1 MIRRPVYLSLLL
13 VIVLL
18 VADAAPA
25 QAAPGEPGSA
35 APSQLGGWRGVTLA
49 GATCGRG
56 APYRYYLSPGARPDA
71 GLVFLLSG
79 GGACLKEGHAPAGV
93 TGIAQQLHC
102 MDFSNFTDPAVND
115 QTVLT
120 GGLGFLVP
128 YLQRQAANPFRD
140 YTYVALPYCTGDI
153 HGGRMSAGYDYDP
166 DPSATFE
173 VVHRGAL
180 NVLAVLDDVE
190 RQYPADQPVLLT
202 GFSAGG
208 FGAILNFPEV
218 IARWPA
224 TTLLPDA
231 GIGPAHPL
239 SLMTREHD
247 RVAARWG
254 ALTALPAYCAAADCL
269 ADTLG
274 LLAAHAAYYDGNP
287 GPWRPFGYL
296 QGQRDGT
303 LKDYLEL
310 PACGYQLALRRGY
323 EAARSHPNLR
333 AWLPATADHVFG
345 YRAGYVT
352 PVGKVPWQ
360 PFFNAI
366 GTATGPADLPADVLD
381 PWPACNPVR
390 LPLAWRP

>member
-1 MIRRPVYLSLLL
+1 LP
-13 VIVLL
+13 
-18 VADAAPA
+18 AHAAPLDPNGT
-25 QAAPGEPGSA
+25 APT
-35 APSQLGGWRGVTLA
+35 QLGGWRGVPLA

-56 APYRYYLSPGARPDA
+56 AAYKYYLSAGARPDA
-71 GLVFLLSG
+71 GILFLLSG
-79 GGACLKEGHAPAGV
+79 GGACMKEGHAAPGV
-93 TGIAQQLHC
+93 GGIAQQLHC
-102 MDFSNFTDPAVND
+102 MDFSNFTDPTVND
-115 QTVLT
+115 QFVLT
-120 GGLGFLVP
+120 GVLGNLVP
-128 YLQRQAANPFRD
+128 YLKREAANPFRD

-153 HGGRMSAGYDYDP
+153 FSGRMATAYDYDP
-166 DPSATFE
+166 DPTARFD

-180 NVLAVLDDVE
+180 NLLAVLDDVE
-190 RQYPADQPVLLT
+190 RQFPADQPVLVT

-208 FGAILNFPEV
+208 FGAILNFPEI

-239 SLMTREHD
+239 SLMTREHE

-254 ALTALPAYCAAADCL
+254 ALASLPKYCPDPECL

-274 LLAAHAAYYDGNP
+274 LLAAHAAYYDGDP

-296 QGQRDGT
+296 QGQQDGT

-310 PACGYQLALRRGY
+310 PVCGYQLALRRGY
-323 EAARSHPNLR
+323 EAARSHTNLR

-345 YRAGYVT
+345 YRSGYVT
-352 PVGKVPWQ
+352 PVTKVPWQ
-360 PFFNAI
+360 PFFNAV
-366 GTATGPADLPADVLD
+366 GSATQLTELPADVLD